1 MGLAP
6 YVADDWLEWAQT
18 EIFFSKKGVPSR
30 EDKEAKTESESTRT
44 ERMMNNLDVYDT
56 DSEADETF
64 RRDFYEQAVDELK
77 RRLRINKVPG
87 GDDVDLRDLDNF
99 VKHVRNVPTR
109 RTRWGSDEDETLEA
123 HKNNY
128 VGAVHEPLAVGG
140 KAEGLNV
147 VTTGHENLD
156 LDLEEIGSG
165 VLYAISRDDLE
176 ADLPKLEGYSDVYL
190 VSTHGEVKANAD
202 RVRSGA
208 HIYAESR
215 YDACVE
221 VDGVGEDG
229 VIEVMSTHGDTYLG
243 GADVQE
249 DNVSAVSPHGSLHNL
264 DE

>member
-1 MGLAP
+1 MTRAP
-6 YVADDWLEWAQT
+6 YVADDWFEWAQE
-18 EIFFSKKGVPSR
+18 EIFFSKKDVPSR

-64 RRDFYEQAVDELK
+64 RRDFYEQAVDEVK
-77 RRLRINKVPG
+77 RRLGIDKVPG
-87 GDDVDLRDLDNF
+87 GGDVDLRDLDNF
-99 VKHVRNVPTR
+99 VKYDHTSPEH
-109 RTRWGSDEDETLEA
+109 GEDETLEA

-147 VTTGHENLD
+147 VTTGHEKLY

-190 VSTHGEVKANAD
+190 VSTHGEVKVNAD

-208 HIYAESR
+208 HIYAESH
-215 YDACVE
+215 YDARVE

-229 VIEVMSTHGDTYLG
+229 VVEVMSTHGDTYLG

-249 DNVSAVSPHGSLHNL
+249 DNVSAVCPHGSLHNL